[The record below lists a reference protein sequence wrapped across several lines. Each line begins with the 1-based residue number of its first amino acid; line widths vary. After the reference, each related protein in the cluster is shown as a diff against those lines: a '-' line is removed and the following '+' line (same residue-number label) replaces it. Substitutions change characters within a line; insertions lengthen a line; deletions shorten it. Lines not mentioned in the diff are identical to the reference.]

1 MKLSV
6 RCYLN
11 VVPYSD
17 LKSLGPELSS
27 CIMTSDMNC
36 GTASLFLIAG
46 VNM

>member
-17 LKSLGPELSS
+17 VKALGPDLNS
-27 CIMTSDMNC
+27 CIMTSDMNR
-36 GTASLFLIAG
+36 GTASLFLLAG